1 MFESLIRKLFIRISF
16 SFLETQEPDGDDGGD
31 GGDGDD
37 DYDPNDYKP
46 QHTKYDP
53 NLKIYV
59 PVYYDANSFDPND
72 DFVNRTF
79 LE

>member
-1 MFESLIRKLFIRISF
+1 VRFPILTLIRKLFIRISF
-16 SFLETQEPDGDDGGD
+16 SFLETQDDGGD
-31 GGDGDD
+31 GSDEHDE
-37 DYDPNDYKP
+37 YDPDDYKP